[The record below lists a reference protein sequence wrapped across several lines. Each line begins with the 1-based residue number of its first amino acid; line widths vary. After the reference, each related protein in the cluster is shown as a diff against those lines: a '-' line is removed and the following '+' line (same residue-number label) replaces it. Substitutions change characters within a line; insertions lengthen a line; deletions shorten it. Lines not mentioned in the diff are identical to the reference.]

1 MPTDEEGN
9 MKPDDLRAALMLLG
23 FKLESSYI
31 PIAYTWTM
39 VNSNVHVKYS
49 ESSKYRPYCIS
60 LKGSEYTINW
70 HSEEDIWTAV
80 LKQIQTQ

>member
-1 MPTDEEGN
+1 MNPDE
-9 MKPDDLRAALMLLG
+9 LYASLVLLG
-23 FKLESSYI
+23 FKPESSYI
-31 PIAYTWTM
+31 PMAYAWTM